1 MSLEDVKAE
10 LFEAASGTYA
20 EPQARG
26 GRLRAPSPYDD
37 RGADRVFER
46 ANGRSRAAHSAYR
59 PTEDYRRGEDSGYHS
74 DDRRAADRRQFSP
87 SSTPPRERGAG
98 VDDGTGRAG
107 RRFSNPAVTDALYAR
122 AEEYRNRHE
131 QAVRHEERA
140 ARAAAHPQLNK
151 CVQARDITEGCR
163 CHSVL
168 RGIADASARI

>member
-20 EPQARG
+20 EPQTRG
-26 GRLRAPSPYDD
+26 GRARTSSPYDD
-37 RGADRVFER
+37 RGADRGFER
-46 ANGRSRAAHSAYR
+46 ANDRSGAVHLTDR

-74 DDRRAADRRQFSP
+74 DDRRAADRRHFSP
-87 SSTPPRERGAG
+87 SSTPPRERNAGA
-98 VDDGTGRAG
+98 DDGTSRAG

-122 AEEYRNRHE
+122 AEEYRHRHE

-151 CVQARDITEGCR
+151 CV
-163 CHSVL
+163 
-168 RGIADASARI
+168 